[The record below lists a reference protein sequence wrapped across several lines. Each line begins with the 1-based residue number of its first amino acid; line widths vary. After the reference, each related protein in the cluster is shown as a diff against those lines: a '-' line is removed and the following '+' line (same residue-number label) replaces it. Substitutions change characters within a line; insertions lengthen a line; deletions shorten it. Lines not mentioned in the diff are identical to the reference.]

1 MRNGSNDKVIINSDQ
16 LIFQSRNK
24 PIHMNSANEVYINAP
39 TVHINNEPAVLGK
52 VLTKVLE
59 EILDLMEK
67 MVLGIRATAGATA
80 VVTATNE
87 LALIRSKLEDFWAVP
102 TGTHNIIAL
111 DSKGKDNLKAA
122 DIREV

>member
-1 MRNGSNDKVIINSDQ
+1 
-16 LIFQSRNK
+16 
-24 PIHMNSANEVYINAP
+24 
-39 TVHINNEPAVLGK
+39 
-52 VLTKVLE
+52 
-59 EILDLMEK
+59 